1 MPSLLL
7 SPNTRTAFDAVRR
20 HLREAQKEDA
30 LALAWLIMPS
40 PLVPVWRRSAGAS
53 VNVHTLAL
61 GAAGPDAVV
70 HAILER
76 TGNPA
81 LVLDGFQRRLLLRE
95 ILAQAHRHS
104 ELQVL
109 PDPAEKPGVI
119 RHLDNLLQELKRQTI
134 SPSAFQIYAD
144 TSDSAREQ
152 DIAFLFRSYEETLSQ
167 KGVLDE
173 TGAMAVA
180 CQELE
185 TGADPPLPL
194 AYVGVVGY
202 VAFTSLQ
209 IRLMQQLLPRARN
222 ACLLMPGT
230 ESSDSLRLAQ
240 DVAQALD
247 LPFPCPAADIVATES
262 PGPTYVEAPT
272 LEHEVRH
279 ALRAVKRLHV
289 EKRVA
294 YSDVTL
300 CLPEID
306 AYAPLLH
313 AVAEEY
319 GVPLELPK
327 SLAQNPL
334 WVFLRQLLHL
344 FPDFFWPHC
353 WDVFASP
360 FLRQTFLSPDEIATV
375 RFMTTRCRV
384 LQGREQWRA
393 ALSPA
398 VTWSRAEKK
407 RWPLMEESIQDLA
420 YKTERLLDAL
430 SPPARGSALDCV
442 AWVERILWDTKEE
455 SIGLVVPP
463 NLGTPE
469 ASQSEMALALMRQVA
484 ADLKSELSA
493 QSALA
498 WEDARAVLLD
508 AMAACEISLY
518 KPNRAVR
525 VVLFDQGWALPTQH
539 LFVLGLNEGSLPRA
553 LGVDPFY
560 TPQERTRHPLGLE
573 RHDPVRSRVQWAQ
586 LQANCRTRITLSR
599 SALTASAPSPF
610 WDAGVD
616 PIRIGRDE
624 LPDFSRAASRAELL
638 LTLLHAR
645 AVSVPSV
652 LQRAYAKA
660 KQLARVTETRLA
672 YAAPGP
678 FEGVLEAPDILG
690 VLRRQFGSGY
700 VWSPTSL
707 QDYARCPMGFFA
719 SRVLQ
724 LEAEEAAEPG
734 LDRRDKGSI
743 LHEILHRLHQWL
755 IEEQVALTP
764 AHEDRILAEAIRI
777 SRAAW
782 REAPLRFRFQPYS
795 LSQFDLRE
803 IENLVAW
810 CVRNEISEA
819 ATEPGWRPWRL
830 EWRFTSLV
838 EQGADCAD
846 EVFTLHGMVDRVDR
860 NADGT
865 LRVIDYKTRRNAYAA
880 SDLDS
885 ALANQTILY
894 ALAVSQ
900 QGWGSVRE
908 SGYRLLGRTEDARLQ
923 NAVDFRD
930 TAEGKANIL
939 LALIRRQQARI
950 RAGTFPNAPPKLEGQ
965 ANRCVDRCSLSDF
978 CQPSFVSRRKGQH
991 LTD

>member
-20 HLREAQKEDA
+20 HLREAQKENA

-40 PLVPVWRRSAGAS
+40 PLMPVWRRSAGAS

-61 GAAGPDAVV
+61 GAAGPDSVG

-152 DIAFLFRSYEETLSQ
+152 DIAFAFRRYEETLSQ
-167 KGVLDE
+167 KGMLDE

-185 TGADPPLPL
+185 TGAEPPLPL

-247 LPFPCPAADIVATES
+247 LPLPCLAADIVATES
-262 PGPTYVEAPT
+262 LPGPAYVEAPT

-279 ALRAVKRLHV
+279 VLRAVKRLHV

-300 CLPEID
+300 CLPAID
-306 AYAPLLH
+306 TYASLLH

-319 GVPLELPK
+319 GLPLELPK
-327 SLAQNPL
+327 TLAQNPL
-334 WVFLRQLLHL
+334 WVFWRQLLHL
-344 FPDFFWPHC
+344 FPDFSWPHC

-360 FLRQTFLSPDEIATV
+360 FLRQPFLSPDEIATV
-375 RFMTTRCRV
+375 RFMTSQCRV
-384 LQGREQWRA
+384 IQGREQWRA

-398 VTWSRAEKK
+398 VRWSSAEKK
-407 RWPLMEESIQDLA
+407 RWPLAEESIQDLA
-420 YKTERLLDAL
+420 RKVERFLDAL
-430 SPPARGSALDCV
+430 SPPARGSVLDYV
-442 AWVERILWDTKEE
+442 AWVEQALSDTDEE

-463 NLGTPE
+463 ETPE
-469 ASQSEMALALMRQVA
+469 ASQSEIALVLMRQVA
-484 ADLKSELSA
+484 ADLKSDLGI
-493 QSALA
+493 QSTLA
-498 WEDARAVLLD
+498 WEDARTLILD
-508 AMAACEISLY
+508 AMAACEVALY
-518 KPNRAVR
+518 KPNRAIR
-525 VVLFDQGWALPTQH
+525 VVLFDQGWALPTRY

-553 LGVDPFY
+553 PGTDPFY
-560 TPQERTRHPLGLE
+560 TPQERARHPLALE
-573 RHDPVRSRVQWAQ
+573 RHAPARSRVQWAQ
-586 LQANCRTRITLSR
+586 LQANCQTQITLSR

-610 WDAGVD
+610 WDASAQ
-616 PIRIGRDE
+616 PISIGRDE
-624 LPDFSRAASRAELL
+624 LPDFSRAASPAELL
-638 LTLLHAR
+638 LALLHAR
-645 AVSVPSV
+645 AATVPSALQGTYV
-652 LQRAYAKA
+652 KAQQRA
-660 KQLARVTETRLA
+660 RVIETRLA
-672 YAAPGP
+672 YDAPPGP

-690 VLRRQFGSGY
+690 VLRRQFGSDY

-719 SRVLQ
+719 RRVLQ
-724 LEAEEAAEPG
+724 LEAEETAEPG
-734 LDRRDKGSI
+734 LDQRDKGSI

-777 SRAAW
+777 SRAVW

-819 ATEPGWRPWRL
+819 ATEPGWMPWRL

-865 LRVIDYKTRRNAYAA
+865 LRVIDYKTRRNAYTA

-930 TAEGKANIL
+930 TAAGKANIL

-950 RAGTFPNAPPKLEGQ
+950 RAGAFPNAPPKLEGQ
-965 ANRCVDRCSLSDF
+965 ANRCVDWCSLSDF
-978 CQPSFVSRRKGQH
+978 CQPSFVSRRKGQP